1 MALSRSK
8 KRISRVFKD
17 ISLSFVKHPVTN
29 DIGTFHDADAIK
41 RSVTNLVRTK
51 LGERFFQN
59 FIGSRVEDSV
69 FEQPSSELVAATEED
84 IRYLLENFEER
95 IGGLLVRGYYPPDS
109 NEFHVHITYDIVGLP
124 FPTQDIDFILQSTR
138 T

>member
-41 RSVTNLVRTK
+41 RSVTNLVRTR

-59 FIGSRVEDSV
+59 FIGSRVEDTV
-69 FEQPSSELVAATEED
+69 FEQASDEISASTEED

-95 IGGLLVRGYYPPDS
+95 IGRVVVRCYYPPDS
-109 NEFHVHITYDIVGLP
+109 NEFHVHISYDIVGLP
-124 FPTQDIDFILQSTR
+124 LPTQDVDFILQSTR

>member
-1 MALSRSK
+1 M
-8 KRISRVFKD
+8 
-17 ISLSFVKHPVTN
+17 
-29 DIGTFHDADAIK
+29 
-41 RSVTNLVRTK
+41 VRTK

-69 FEQPSSELVAATEED
+69 FEHASDELSASTEED

-95 IGGLLVRGYYPPDS
+95 IDGILVRCYYPPNS
-109 NEFHVHITYDIVGLP
+109 NEFHVHITYNIVGLP
-124 FPTQDIDFILQSTR
+124 LPTQDVDFILQSTR